1 MCFSRRPLPLLAA
14 LCGLATLFA
23 LPALA
28 GSLHGDATPRPFSQ
42 PAPLA
47 QELRRRSDDLVPL
60 AGSTGLDRLIRHA
73 RFLTQAAIVRQH

>member
-47 QELRRRSDDLVPL
+47 QELRHKMEHPLVREL
-60 AGSTGLDRLIRHA
+60 QVRLRHA
-73 RFLTQAAIVRQH
+73 